1 MTAHIPKKCADCP
14 AEIGQSA
21 TRCKSCAATHKYRDP
36 AAREK
41 MRQAK
46 RRSLAERP
54 EQLAHL
60 RAVGAGTFHKM
71 HERLRQRGYRGQA
84 KHVPPHRRVEYDK
97 LRKKH
102 GAAGALHIIL
112 DDERTQ
118 ARRALAAAPKPA
130 PVVKVPLS
138 FEEQLARVAAG
149 AKLVPAFKPRQLEP
163 EFTLGGVATGMI

>member
-71 HERLRQRGYRGQA
+71 HEKMRERGYRGNA
-84 KHVPPHRRVEYDK
+84 KYVPAHRLGEYDK
-97 LRKKH
+97 LRKKL
-102 GAAGALHIIL
+102 GAADALSIIL
-112 DDERTQ
+112 DDERAQ
-118 ARRALAAAPKPA
+118 ARRALAAIGKQEVSARAP
-130 PVVKVPLS
+130 LT

-149 AKLVPAFKPRQLEP
+149 AKLVPVFKPRRPEP
-163 EFTLGGVATGMI
+163 EFTLGGIATGMI